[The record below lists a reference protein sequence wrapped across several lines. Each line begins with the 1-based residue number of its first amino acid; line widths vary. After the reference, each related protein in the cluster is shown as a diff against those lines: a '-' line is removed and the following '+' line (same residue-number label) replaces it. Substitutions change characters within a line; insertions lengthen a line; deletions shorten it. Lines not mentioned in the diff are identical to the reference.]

1 MENNNM
7 KVFNID
13 GIKVSIPMDMYKE
26 ACRVFVL
33 EEETSE
39 EEIRGNYI
47 CIKQMI
53 LAGFRES
60 LDDLG
65 KITFEYI
72 KNNHTE
78 KEISERVQYVTTKE
92 IKLNGGNYDS
102 TK

>member
-7 KVFNID
+7 KVFDID

-26 ACRVFVL
+26 AIRVYAL
-33 EEETSE
+33 EEGNTE
-39 EEIRGNYI
+39 EERYGNYI
-47 CIKQMI
+47 CLSQMI